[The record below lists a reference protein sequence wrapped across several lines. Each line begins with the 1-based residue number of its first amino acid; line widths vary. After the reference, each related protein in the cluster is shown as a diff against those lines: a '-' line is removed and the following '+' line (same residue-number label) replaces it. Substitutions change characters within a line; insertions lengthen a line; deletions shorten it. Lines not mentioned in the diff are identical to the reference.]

1 MKDIKKLALQTLW
14 YGLPTILT
22 RFIGLTLSIIV
33 LRLYPRELTGEFQ
46 LIYVVIPI
54 LMVIYTYG
62 METSYFNF
70 AIKIDKY
77 KLFNT
82 TFTNIILTSIVF
94 TLTILYFASDI
105 ARWLNIPHQT
115 AMVQWMAG
123 ILFMDT
129 IAAIPYAKLRQEER
143 PRKFAFIKMMMV
155 IFQFVLVV
163 VIYHLWIPYLRLHP
177 DGFLSSIYHGND
189 LLYFIIA
196 NFLASTFALLLLYNE
211 YKAFRPR
218 LDSVL
223 TSNILRYSLPLVLIG
238 VIGMSNESLGRIIF
252 DDFLHMSQ
260 ERIDA
265 MRGVLL
271 TIYKL
276 AMLINVFTQMFRIAA
291 EPFFFSKSVEA
302 DAKSTYSQSLIM
314 YMIVSSFAFLLVVF
328 FQDIWLS
335 IFTGQLRAQYVEGLP
350 ILPILAI
357 TLVLNGI
364 YYTMTV
370 WYKLTD
376 NNLKGAII
384 SFIGLLVNLIFLVLL
399 VEKYTYTGVAIAG
412 LASTLSMVLVSYFWG
427 QRYYPVPYNIPKVV
441 TNFAVLIVLY
451 FIFHSIQVNL
461 DSAVAKFF
469 VGTIPLLMYLGFVLW
484 MEQSILR
491 RIPYLKK
498 LARPQN

>member
-94 TLTILYFASDI
+94 TLTIFYFASDI
-105 ARWLNIPHQT
+105 AEALNIPHQT

-163 VIYHLWIPYLRLHP
+163 VIYHVWIPYLHENP
-177 DGFLSSIYHGND
+177 DGFLSSLYNGND

-196 NFLASTFALLLLYNE
+196 NFLASTFALVLLFNE
-211 YKAFRPR
+211 YKNYRPSI
-218 LDSVL
+218 DGVL
-223 TSNILRYSLPLVLIG
+223 TSRILKYSLPLVLIG
-238 VIGMSNESLGRIIF
+238 VIGMSNESLGRIVF
-252 DDFLHMSQ
+252 DDFLEMPQSK
-260 ERIDA
+260 IDA

-291 EPFFFSKSVEA
+291 EPFFFSKSVDA
-302 DAKSTYSQSLIM
+302 DAKSTYSQSLIL
-314 YMIVSSFAFLLVVF
+314 YMVVSSLAFLLVVF
-328 FQDIWLS
+328 FKDIWLT
-335 IFTGQLRAQYVEGLP
+335 IFTGKLREQYIEGLP

-376 NNLKGAII
+376 NNLKGAMI
-384 SFIGLLVNLIFLVLL
+384 SFIGVVVNLLFLILL
-399 VEKYTYTGVAIAG
+399 VEKYTYTGVAIAA
-412 LASTLSMVLVSYFWG
+412 LASTLSMVIVSYLWG
-427 QRYYPVPYNIPKVV
+427 QRYYPVPYNIPKIV
-441 TNFAVLIVLY
+441 TNFVVIIVLY
-451 FIFHSIQVNL
+451 FIFNGLQNNIESSL
-461 DSAVAKFF
+461 AKFF
-469 VGTIPLLMYLGFVLW
+469 VGLIPIGIYMAFVLW
-484 MEQSILR
+484 MERSILQ
-491 RIPYLKK
+491 RIPFLK
-498 LARPQN
+498 RFGSTQN